1 MLMCP
6 FHQIEDSQKLKRSSQ
21 NSESLLFTVIWSEL
35 YNQIGKRFISPK
47 LYFSLNIQIPM

>member
-6 FHQIEDSQKLKRSSQ
+6 SHQIEDSQKLKRSSQ

-35 YNQIGKRFISPK
+35 YNQIGKGFISSK